1 MSDYSIFLEVNGT
14 KVHGFTAGRVIWR
27 VEALCGTFA
36 LQKACALIRGGI
48 DERLQHFFG
57 GERQHGFTAGRV
69 ICVEYFCPAKPCY
82 RPRAAER
89 SLGQSARCGCK
100 ALLGSKKPWWG

>member
-36 LQKACALIRGGI
+36 LQSRATAQELPSVVKLGAECTLWVQGPAGQQKPGGG
-48 DERLQHFFG
+48 D
-57 GERQHGFTAGRV
+57 
-69 ICVEYFCPAKPCY
+69 
-82 RPRAAER
+82 
-89 SLGQSARCGCK
+89 
-100 ALLGSKKPWWG
+100 